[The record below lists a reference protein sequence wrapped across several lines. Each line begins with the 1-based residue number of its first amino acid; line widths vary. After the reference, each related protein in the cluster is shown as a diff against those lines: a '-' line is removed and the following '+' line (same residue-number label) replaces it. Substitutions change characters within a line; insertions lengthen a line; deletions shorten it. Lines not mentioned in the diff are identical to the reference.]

1 MKKTLKG
8 SAKPPELVPTSMP
21 AQRPLGPPLNRLSA
35 QMEHGSFTDQAT
47 WLKISRVEALRS
59 RLQHLRERLQS
70 QIQSLP
76 LGNEGWLNTERELN
90 AAEAAMSELG
100 DWRLG

>member
-1 MKKTLKG
+1 M
-8 SAKPPELVPTSMP
+8 
-21 AQRPLGPPLNRLSA
+21 
-35 QMEHGSFTDQAT
+35 
-47 WLKISRVEALRS
+47 SRVEALRS

>member
-1 MKKTLKG
+1 
-8 SAKPPELVPTSMP
+8 
-21 AQRPLGPPLNRLSA
+21 
-35 QMEHGSFTDQAT
+35 MEHGSFTDQTT

-59 RLQHLRERLQS
+59 RLQHLRERLQN

>member
-1 MKKTLKG
+1 
-8 SAKPPELVPTSMP
+8 
-21 AQRPLGPPLNRLSA
+21 
-35 QMEHGSFTDQAT
+35 MENGSFTDQAT
-47 WLKISRVEALRS
+47 WLKMSRVEALRS